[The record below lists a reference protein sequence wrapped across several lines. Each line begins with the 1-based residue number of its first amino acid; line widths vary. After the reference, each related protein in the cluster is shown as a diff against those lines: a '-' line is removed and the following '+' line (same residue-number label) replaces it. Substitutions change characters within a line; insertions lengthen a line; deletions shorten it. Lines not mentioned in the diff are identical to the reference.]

1 MNGSGHSKGVPRS
14 SDDALSPSADT
25 NSSTTYRPAWSGSGG
40 GVTPEL
46 VLVDPE
52 LAPAQRHTRKG
63 KAAMSSTEPANT
75 FPEAE
80 QPAPARAPTPVT
92 SPDTSMFDVPLG
104 TLIFRAGLLG
114 EEQLEGA
121 LQEGMRTGKRLG
133 EVLLERGWLNERDLG
148 RMLAGQ
154 KGLPFVDVNV
164 SDVEP
169 EALAALAEDDARRQV
184 ALPLFYEDGELIVA
198 VGDPSNEVVLEGL
211 RRELET
217 DFQLVVAPHSQLQQV
232 IDEAYTRPAA
242 APAPAPA
249 PDREGVLFPELVPPA
264 KDEAPVEIQPVPAFE
279 SEPEPEPEAQPD
291 LGFASAVEPEVEAEP
306 APEIE
311 TSADPEAEEK
321 PFSGSTPTLLSRM
334 LFPSVRH
341 AAQESGEQV
350 ADEPVA
356 EEPAPAEAPEP
367 PEASAPEPPEASAHA
382 VEDFAELEVPAIP
395 EMPVPSF
402 EQRAEETEPTPPAE
416 VTEPAAEHVDDQ
428 VAEQVAEEPA
438 EEVTEQPAEQVAQ
451 EPAEQVAE
459 EPAAEVAQQPAEQVA
474 EEPAEQVAEES
485 SAEAAEQPAEQAPDE
500 PSEQAADEP
509 AEQTAEEAQPSTHS
523 VVVRLREGE
532 SLRIGEHGTAAEASA
547 QAADAVAQI
556 SAAAT
561 SGTWP
566 LFAGRYLSP
575 DTIVS
580 VDLLEESPDA

>member
-1 MNGSGHSKGVPRS
+1 MV
-14 SDDALSPSADT
+14 
-25 NSSTTYRPAWSGSGG
+25 
-40 GVTPEL
+40 
-46 VLVDPE
+46 
-52 LAPAQRHTRKG
+52 
-63 KAAMSSTEPANT
+63 
-75 FPEAE
+75 
-80 QPAPARAPTPVT
+80 
-92 SPDTSMFDVPLG
+92 DVPLG

-169 EALAALAEDDARRQV
+169 EALTALAEDDARRQV
-184 ALPLFYEDGELIVA
+184 ALPLFYEDGELVVA

-232 IDEAYTRPAA
+232 IDEAYTRPA
-242 APAPAPA
+242 PAPAPE
-249 PDREGVLFPELVPPA
+249 REAVLFPDLVPPT

-279 SEPEPEPEAQPD
+279 SELEPEAQPD
-291 LGFASAVEPEVEAEP
+291 LGFAAALEPELETEP

-311 TSADPEAEEK
+311 TPADPEAEEK

-350 ADEPVA
+350 ADEPAA
-356 EEPAPAEAPEP
+356 EEPAPAAPEHREASASEP
-367 PEASAPEPPEASAHA
+367 EPEPEASTPA
-382 VEDFAELEVPAIP
+382 VEDFAEFEVPAIP

-402 EQRAEETEPTPPAE
+402 EQPAEATEPTPPEE
-416 VTEPAAEHVDDQ
+416 VPEPAAEHVADQPAEQVADQ
-428 VAEQVAEEPA
+428 VAEEPAAQVAEEPVAQVAEEPVAQVAEEPAAQVAEEPA
-438 EEVTEQPAEQVAQ
+438 EEV
-451 EPAEQVAE
+451 
-459 EPAAEVAQQPAEQVA
+459 
-474 EEPAEQVAEES
+474 
-485 SAEAAEQPAEQAPDE
+485 AEQPAEQAANEPTEQAADEPTEQAADE
-500 PSEQAADEP
+500 PSEQA
-509 AEQTAEEAQPSTHS
+509 AEEAQPSTHY

-532 SLRIGEHGTAAEASA
+532 ALRIGEHGTAAEASA

-556 SAAAT
+556 SAAAR

>member
-1 MNGSGHSKGVPRS
+1 MR
-14 SDDALSPSADT
+14 SPSADT
-25 NSSTTYRPAWSGSGG
+25 NTSTTYRPEWSGSGG

-52 LAPAQRHTRKG
+52 LALAQRHTRKR

-92 SPDTSMFDVPLG
+92 SPDTSMVDVPLG

-148 RMLAGQ
+148 QMLAGQ

-184 ALPLFYEDGELIVA
+184 ALPLFYEDGELVIA

-211 RRELET
+211 RRELQT

-232 IDEAYTRPAA
+232 IDEAYMRP

-249 PDREGVLFPELVPPA
+249 PAPEREGVLFPDLVLPA
-264 KDEAPVEIQPVPAFE
+264 KDEAPVETQSEPAFE
-279 SEPEPEPEAQPD
+279 SELEPEPEPEVQPD
-291 LGFASAVEPEVEAEP
+291 LGFAPALEPELEAEP

-311 TSADPEAEEK
+311 PPADPEAEEK

-341 AAQESGEQV
+341 AVQESGEQA

-356 EEPAPAEAPEP
+356 EEPAAAEAPELP
-367 PEASAPEPPEASAHA
+367 EASAPELPEASAPEPPEASAPGPLEVPAPA
-382 VEDFAELEVPAIP
+382 VEDLAEFEVPAIP
-395 EMPVPSF
+395 EMPIPSY
-402 EQRAEETEPTPPAE
+402 EQQVEETEPTPPEE
-416 VTEPAAEHVDDQ
+416 VSEPAAEHVADQPAEQVADQ
-428 VAEQVAEEPA
+428 VAEEPADQVAEEPA
-438 EEVTEQPAEQVAQ
+438 EEV
-451 EPAEQVAE
+451 
-459 EPAAEVAQQPAEQVA
+459 
-474 EEPAEQVAEES
+474 
-485 SAEAAEQPAEQAPDE
+485 AEQPA
-500 PSEQAADEP
+500 EQAADEP
-509 AEQTAEEAQPSTHS
+509 AEQAAEEAQPSTHS
-523 VVVRLREGE
+523 VVVRLREGD
-532 SLRIGEHGTAAEASA
+532 SLRIGDHGTAAEASA

-556 SAAAT
+556 AAAAN

>member
-1 MNGSGHSKGVPRS
+1 
-14 SDDALSPSADT
+14 
-25 NSSTTYRPAWSGSGG
+25 
-40 GVTPEL
+40 
-46 VLVDPE
+46 
-52 LAPAQRHTRKG
+52 
-63 KAAMSSTEPANT
+63 MSSTEPANT

-80 QPAPARAPTPVT
+80 QPAPAHAPTPVT
-92 SPDTSMFDVPLG
+92 SPDTSMVDVPLG

-169 EALAALAEDDARRQV
+169 EALVALAEDDARRQV
-184 ALPLFYEDGELIVA
+184 ALPLFYEDGELVIA

-211 RRELET
+211 RRELQT
-217 DFQLVVAPHSQLQQV
+217 DFQLVVAPFSQLQQV
-232 IDEAYTRPAA
+232 IDEAYTRPA
-242 APAPAPA
+242 PAPAPE
-249 PDREGVLFPELVPPA
+249 REGVLFPELVPPA
-264 KDEAPVEIQPVPAFE
+264 NDAAPVEIQPEPAFQ
-279 SEPEPEPEAQPD
+279 SEPESELEPEAEPD
-291 LGFASAVEPEVEAEP
+291 LGFASAVEPELEAEP

-311 TSADPEAEEK
+311 TPADPEAEEK

-350 ADEPVA
+350 ADDSVA
-356 EEPAPAEAPEP
+356 EEPAPAAPEP
-367 PEASAPEPPEASAHA
+367 PEASAPEPPEASAPA
-382 VEDFAELEVPAIP
+382 VEDFAEFEVPAIP

-402 EQRAEETEPTPPAE
+402 EHPAEATEPTPPEE
-416 VTEPAAEHVDDQ
+416 VPEPAAEHVAD
-428 VAEQVAEEPA
+428 
-438 EEVTEQPAEQVAQ
+438 QPAEQVAD
-451 EPAEQVAE
+451 QVAE
-459 EPAAEVAQQPAEQVA
+459 EPVA
-474 EEPAEQVAEES
+474 QVAEES
-485 SAEAAEQPAEQAPDE
+485 AEEVAEQPAEPAANEPTGQAVDE
-500 PSEQAADEP
+500 PS
-509 AEQTAEEAQPSTHS
+509 EQTAEEAQPSTHS

-532 SLRIGEHGTAAEASA
+532 ALRIGEHGTAAEASA

-556 SAAAT
+556 SAAAS

-580 VDLLEESPDA
+580 VDLLDESPDA

>member
-1 MNGSGHSKGVPRS
+1 MV
-14 SDDALSPSADT
+14 
-25 NSSTTYRPAWSGSGG
+25 
-40 GVTPEL
+40 
-46 VLVDPE
+46 
-52 LAPAQRHTRKG
+52 
-63 KAAMSSTEPANT
+63 
-75 FPEAE
+75 
-80 QPAPARAPTPVT
+80 
-92 SPDTSMFDVPLG
+92 DVPLG

-169 EALAALAEDDARRQV
+169 EALGALAEDDARRQV
-184 ALPLFYEDGELIVA
+184 ALPLFYEDGELVVA

-211 RRELET
+211 RRELQT

-232 IDEAYTRPAA
+232 IDEAYSR
-242 APAPAPA
+242 PAPAPG
-249 PDREGVLFPELVPPA
+249 REGVLFPDLVPPA
-264 KDEAPVEIQPVPAFE
+264 KDEAPVEGQPEPAFE
-279 SEPEPEPEAQPD
+279 SERSGARGPARSRVCPGARARARD
-291 LGFASAVEPEVEAEP
+291 GASAGAQTP
-306 APEIE
+306 
-311 TSADPEAEEK
+311 ADPGAEEK

-350 ADEPVA
+350 ADDSVA
-356 EEPAPAEAPEP
+356 DEPATAAPEP
-367 PEASAPEPPEASAHA
+367 PEASAPEPESPEASTPA
-382 VEDFAELEVPAIP
+382 VEDFAEFEVPAIP

-402 EQRAEETEPTPPAE
+402 EQPAEATEPTPPE
-416 VTEPAAEHVDDQ
+416 DVPEPAAEHVAD
-428 VAEQVAEEPA
+428 
-438 EEVTEQPAEQVAQ
+438 QPAEQVADQ
-451 EPAEQVAE
+451 VAEEPVAQVAEQPAEEVAEQPAEQVAE
-459 EPAAEVAQQPAEQVA
+459 EPAAEVAEQPAEQVA
-474 EEPAEQVAEES
+474 E
-485 SAEAAEQPAEQAPDE
+485 QPAEQAVNEPTEQTADE
-500 PSEQAADEP
+500 PSERA
-509 AEQTAEEAQPSTHS
+509 AEEAQPSTHS

-556 SAAAT
+556 AAAAT

-575 DTIVS
+575 DMIVS
-580 VDLLEESPDA
+580 ADLLEESPDA

>member
-1 MNGSGHSKGVPRS
+1 MV
-14 SDDALSPSADT
+14 
-25 NSSTTYRPAWSGSGG
+25 
-40 GVTPEL
+40 
-46 VLVDPE
+46 
-52 LAPAQRHTRKG
+52 
-63 KAAMSSTEPANT
+63 
-75 FPEAE
+75 
-80 QPAPARAPTPVT
+80 
-92 SPDTSMFDVPLG
+92 DVPLG

-169 EALAALAEDDARRQV
+169 EALVALAEDDARRQV
-184 ALPLFYEDGELIVA
+184 ALPLFYEDGELVIA

-211 RRELET
+211 RRELQT
-217 DFQLVVAPHSQLQQV
+217 DFQLVVAPFSQLQQV
-232 IDEAYTRPAA
+232 IDEAYTRPA
-242 APAPAPA
+242 PAPAPE
-249 PDREGVLFPELVPPA
+249 REAVLFPDLVPPV
-264 KDEAPVEIQPVPAFE
+264 KDEAPVEIQPEPAFE

-291 LGFASAVEPEVEAEP
+291 LGFASAVEPELEAEP

-311 TSADPEAEEK
+311 TPADPEAAEK

-356 EEPAPAEAPEP
+356 EEPAPAAPEP
-367 PEASAPEPPEASAHA
+367 PEASAPEPPEASAPA
-382 VEDFAELEVPAIP
+382 VEDFAEFEVPAIP

-402 EQRAEETEPTPPAE
+402 EHPAEATEPTPPEE
-416 VTEPAAEHVDDQ
+416 VPEPAAEHVADQSAEQVADQ
-428 VAEQVAEEPA
+428 VAEEPVAQVAEESAEQVADQVAEEPVAQVAEEPA
-438 EEVTEQPAEQVAQ
+438 EEV
-451 EPAEQVAE
+451 
-459 EPAAEVAQQPAEQVA
+459 
-474 EEPAEQVAEES
+474 
-485 SAEAAEQPAEQAPDE
+485 AEQPAEPAANEPTGQAVDE
-500 PSEQAADEP
+500 PS
-509 AEQTAEEAQPSTHS
+509 EQTAEEAQPSTHS

-532 SLRIGEHGTAAEASA
+532 ALRIGEHGTAAEASA

-556 SAAAT
+556 SAAAS

-580 VDLLEESPDA
+580 VDLLDESPDA

>member
-1 MNGSGHSKGVPRS
+1 MV
-14 SDDALSPSADT
+14 
-25 NSSTTYRPAWSGSGG
+25 
-40 GVTPEL
+40 
-46 VLVDPE
+46 
-52 LAPAQRHTRKG
+52 
-63 KAAMSSTEPANT
+63 
-75 FPEAE
+75 
-80 QPAPARAPTPVT
+80 
-92 SPDTSMFDVPLG
+92 DVPLG

-148 RMLAGQ
+148 QMLAGQ

-184 ALPLFYEDGELIVA
+184 ALPLFYEDGELVIA

-211 RRELET
+211 RRELQT

-232 IDEAYTRPAA
+232 IDEAYTRPA
-242 APAPAPA
+242 PAPAPA
-249 PDREGVLFPELVPPA
+249 PEHEGVLFPDLVSPA
-264 KDEAPVEIQPVPAFE
+264 KDEAPVETQSEPAFE
-279 SEPEPEPEAQPD
+279 SELEPEPEPEVQPD
-291 LGFASAVEPEVEAEP
+291 LGFAPALEAEP

-311 TSADPEAEEK
+311 PPADPEAEEK

-341 AAQESGEQV
+341 AVQESGEQA

-356 EEPAPAEAPEP
+356 EEPAPAEAPEL
-367 PEASAPEPPEASAHA
+367 PEASAPEPGPGPEPEPEPEPPEASAPGPLEVPAPA
-382 VEDFAELEVPAIP
+382 VEDFAEFEVPEIP
-395 EMPVPSF
+395 EMPIPSYEQQAEDTEATALEEVP
-402 EQRAEETEPTPPAE
+402 
-416 VTEPAAEHVDDQ
+416 EPAAEHVADQPAEQVADQ
-428 VAEQVAEEPA
+428 VAEEPADQVAEEPA
-438 EEVTEQPAEQVAQ
+438 EEV
-451 EPAEQVAE
+451 
-459 EPAAEVAQQPAEQVA
+459 
-474 EEPAEQVAEES
+474 
-485 SAEAAEQPAEQAPDE
+485 AEQPA
-500 PSEQAADEP
+500 EQAADEP
-509 AEQTAEEAQPSTHS
+509 AEQAAEEAQPSTHS

-556 SAAAT
+556 AAAAN